1 MPSEPES
8 LFEEFIKQLW
18 PAWEDDEHLIRTPE
32 RVVKM
37 YREFF
42 QTGEPPNVTLF
53 DAQESEMVIL
63 RDIPFYSLCA
73 HHWLPFFGTATV
85 GYLPNG
91 KIIGLSKIP
100 RIVKYFAAAPQ
111 VQEKLTTEIADHIM
125 DGISGF
131 EPVGVGVVLQA
142 THFCM
147 EMRGVETPGV
157 TTATSA
163 VRGSFKDDAMQRSEF
178 LALAHAKK

>member
-1 MPSEPES
+1 MQKEPES

-18 PAWEDDEHLIRTPE
+18 PNWEDDEHLKDTPR

-42 QTGEPPNVTLF
+42 QPGEPPNATLF
-53 DAQESEMVIL
+53 DAAESEMVIVKN
-63 RDIPFYSLCA
+63 IPFYSLCA
-73 HHWLPFFGTATV
+73 HHWLPFFGIATV

-100 RIVKYFAAAPQ
+100 RVVKYFAAGPQ

-125 DGISGF
+125 HGIPDF
-131 EPVGVGVVLQA
+131 NPVGVGVVLQA

-157 TTATSA
+157 TTTTSA
-163 VRGSFKDDAMQRSEF
+163 VRGTFKDDPMQKSEF
-178 LALAHAKK
+178 LSLANATK